1 MPNNVHP
8 PAGWYPDG
16 RGGLRYWDGGAWTDY
31 TSRNYWSRRD
41 SGRSQA
47 PGSGDNVRASNATT
61 PLWLRT
67 PTPLHHRWPIWVIV
81 VVLGLI
87 GFSALG
93 NTDEP
98 ATDTVTTTSDPTPPP
113 QPDPTAGTPTPAPT
127 ASSTSTPRPS
137 PTATPGRRAA
147 ALLFIAD
154 QKDGD
159 SFVASDGNE
168 YRLGLVNTA
177 EASEPC
183 GPEASRFTRDFLAGG
198 FTVDAYSRDRYGRRV
213 AEVFDRS
220 GRSLNVALAKNGYGN
235 DRYLNQFRHENPDLA
250 RRLDAAFSAADTPSC
265 SRVAP
270 APLLQ
275 QPKPAGPT
283 SGNCMPGY
291 DPCLPVRGDMNC
303 PDVGHPV
310 RVTGSDPYGLDRD
323 GDGVGCD

>member
-1 MPNNVHP
+1 MP
-8 PAGWYPDG
+8 PDS
-16 RGGLRYWDGGAWTDY
+16 T
-31 TSRNYWSRRD
+31 
-41 SGRSQA
+41 A
-47 PGSGDNVRASNATT
+47 PVRHK
-61 PLWLRT
+61 WRT
-67 PTPLHHRWPIWVIV
+67 WVIV
-81 VVLGLI
+81 AVLGLI
-87 GFSALG
+87 GLSALG

-98 ATDTVTTTSDPTPPP
+98 ATDTVPATSDPTPP
-113 QPDPTAGTPTPAPT
+113 QSDSTTPTPAPT
-127 ASSTSTPRPS
+127 ASAPRSS
-137 PTATPGRRAA
+137 PKATPGRRAT
-147 ALLFIAD
+147 ALLFIID

-183 GPEASRFTRDFLAGG
+183 GAEATRFTRDFLAAG

-220 GRSLNVALAKNGYGN
+220 GKSLNVALARSGYGN
-235 DRYLNQFRHENPDLA
+235 DRYLNQFRYENPDLA
-250 RRLDAAFSAADTPSC
+250 RRLDAAFASADSPSC
-265 SRVAP
+265 SRAAP

-275 QPKPAGPT
+275 QPKPAGPP

-303 PDVGHPV
+303 PDIGHPV
-310 RVTGSDPYGLDRD
+310 RVTGGDPYGLDRD